1 MGGWWTKWRCHPGPP
16 ALTTSSGEH
25 RAALESPYVSAN
37 LHHWLDL
44 IFGYKQR
51 GASADA
57 ADNVFHGMTYAG
69 ATRDIAAAEPR
80 ERRVLEAQVNEFGQC
95 PTQLFTEPHPPRRV
109 SPPWSAPG
117 AAGQGIM
124 GGADDAALSMTVVS
138 TILAVLAAEEL
149 SAAASKH
156 ADDSSPPDAD
166 NCPLGSIAP
175 AEQRSP
181 ELVALDVAPLAPHQQ
196 SAPASAAQMSAE
208 ADIAAP
214 KQHSG
219 GMTPLPVAW
228 MPPDSNGPMSKA
240 TGDASGAVATPAAVA
255 PAVADTSTVAASPFA
270 AAHLSLPAEEVPQL
284 TAAQQTPTEA
294 AASGERPP
302 SSAASE
308 GIAGMADHFQGG
320 SGGSKPPLQGG
331 SEQGAER
338 QPSAGRLPRLAGALA
353 AMSPPSIAGMRA
365 SATSAASSAGAA
377 AARLPSLRSLFVR
390 TTSSKQTMAGP
401 PDASPNGD
409 AHTAGPQDPPPLDG
423 LSSLSGSSPG
433 SPLSPLSPH
442 ESAGAASAFAGAVSG
457 ALSSALSRLSPPGLR
472 NSGDRPPAQPHRI
485 ISPPPPPLMSVLP
498 GSSAAAA
505 AAQPPSPYTLTK
517 PSHLPPPPPAG
528 YAAYPAS
535 TPPTTA
541 QPVLGIPVTHGLGR
555 GSSGGSGSGGVRED
569 RWPGTRVCSRK
580 PLTQQAAPVAAL
592 CSAAPAAGGP
602 AAVLCAGQDGCL
614 RATALP
620 SGEQMWEQALGMSA
634 LTSVVHHLDT
644 TASAPVLFLGSS
656 DCQVYACSP
665 AGKPAGTWLAHGDA
679 VSTVCSIPGGRL
691 LTASW
696 DGCLRIWDLEEGR
709 QPWATGVAAPTA
721 PKPAVQLGGTGG
733 GIWSAAAAPA
743 PSGTTGGDSGGGG
756 NVIASGGDDGV
767 VSLWDAR
774 SGQHVWQAEVSRD
787 YVAALTVLAGG
798 ASLVAAAADGRLSLL
813 DARGASPLI
822 AQVACGAPLAACQL
836 APQGDC
842 VAAGGEDGRL
852 HLWSFADGLR
862 SEALSPTA
870 INSLASVPAMHSGGA
885 PGGAGGGEEATW
897 HLAAGCED
905 GTIHLIACRS

>member
-1 MGGWWTKWRCHPGPP
+1 MR
-16 ALTTSSGEH
+16 L
-25 RAALESPYVSAN
+25 LSASVV
-37 LHHWLDL
+37 HC
-44 IFGYKQR
+44 I
-51 GASADA
+51 
-57 ADNVFHGMTYAG
+57 
-69 ATRDIAAAEPR
+69 
-80 ERRVLEAQVNEFGQC
+80 RVLRLIRKTAS
-95 PTQLFTEPHPPRRV
+95 QLNREIHDECMILSEMTNLV
-109 SPPWSAPG
+109 MTLCAG

-423 LSSLSGSSPG
+423 LSSLSGDYRLLEGTTPCV
-433 SPLSPLSPH
+433 P
-442 ESAGAASAFAGAVSG
+442 AVSCLFWSDIYTNVSQQVV
-457 ALSSALSRLSPPGLR
+457 ANPLLR
-472 NSGDRPPAQPHRI
+472 VN
-485 ISPPPPPLMSVLP
+485 
-498 GSSAAAA
+498 
-505 AAQPPSPYTLTK
+505 
-517 PSHLPPPPPAG
+517 
-528 YAAYPAS
+528 
-535 TPPTTA
+535 
-541 QPVLGIPVTHGLGR
+541 
-555 GSSGGSGSGGVRED
+555 
-569 RWPGTRVCSRK
+569 
-580 PLTQQAAPVAAL
+580 
-592 CSAAPAAGGP
+592 
-602 AAVLCAGQDGCL
+602 
-614 RATALP
+614 
-620 SGEQMWEQALGMSA
+620 
-634 LTSVVHHLDT
+634 
-644 TASAPVLFLGSS
+644 LGS
-656 DCQVYACSP
+656 Q
-665 AGKPAGTWLAHGDA
+665 
-679 VSTVCSIPGGRL
+679 
-691 LTASW
+691 
-696 DGCLRIWDLEEGR
+696 
-709 QPWATGVAAPTA
+709 Q
-721 PKPAVQLGGTGG
+721 
-733 GIWSAAAAPA
+733 
-743 PSGTTGGDSGGGG
+743 
-756 NVIASGGDDGV
+756 
-767 VSLWDAR
+767 
-774 SGQHVWQAEVSRD
+774 
-787 YVAALTVLAGG
+787 
-798 ASLVAAAADGRLSLL
+798 
-813 DARGASPLI
+813 
-822 AQVACGAPLAACQL
+822 
-836 APQGDC
+836 
-842 VAAGGEDGRL
+842 
-852 HLWSFADGLR
+852 
-862 SEALSPTA
+862 
-870 INSLASVPAMHSGGA
+870 
-885 PGGAGGGEEATW
+885 
-897 HLAAGCED
+897 
-905 GTIHLIACRS
+905 